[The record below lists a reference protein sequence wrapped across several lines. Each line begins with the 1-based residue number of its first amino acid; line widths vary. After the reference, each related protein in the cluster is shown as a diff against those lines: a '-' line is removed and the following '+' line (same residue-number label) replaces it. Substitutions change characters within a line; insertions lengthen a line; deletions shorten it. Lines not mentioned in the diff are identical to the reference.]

1 MLALEEAVGVVALDL
16 DGRGL
21 DARLV
26 AILVIHDGVLIAVA
40 LRPAGVHAEKFLY
53 SLSSSSSMESSFSS
67 MAISHMVYIS
77 SHAEQ
82 SF

>member
-1 MLALEEAVGVVALDL
+1 MDAQSCASVPPAPGCSVRSALFASYSPVSRVPSRIDSAFS
-16 DGRGL
+16 
-21 DARLV
+21 
-26 AILVIHDGVLIAVA
+26 
-40 LRPAGVHAEKFLY
+40 EKFLY